1 MSTIPYEHHAA
12 SMASPQPV
20 SAPYRELL
28 MVVEL
33 VVIVMELVVVVME
46 LIVVGIVISLH
57 HHYITTQ

>member
-33 VVIVMELVVVVME
+33 VVMVEVKVVALVGE
-46 LIVVGIVISLH
+46 GWRWG
-57 HHYITTQ
+57 